1 MALIVDAGALY
12 AQADR
17 NEPQHE
23 AVARLLREEP
33 EPLVTTELAVAE
45 ADFLILD
52 RLGIQVEFAFLDDL
66 AEGTYR
72 VECLSQGELRLAR
85 NLARRYR
92 SLKLGLADCSLVVLA
107 QRYRTRRILTFDE
120 RAFRH
125 VAPLQGGSFTVLPA
139 DAR

>member
-17 NEPQHE
+17 SEPHHA

-33 EPLVTTELAVAE
+33 GPLVTSALTVAE

-52 RLGIQVEFAFLDDL
+52 RLGITVELAFLDDL
-66 AEGTYR
+66 ADGTYR
-72 VECLSQGELRLAR
+72 VECLSQGELKVARDLAR
-85 NLARRYR
+85 KYR
-92 SLKLGLADCSLVVLA
+92 SLKLGLADCSLAVLA

-120 RAFRH
+120 RAFRQ
-125 VAPLQGGSFTVLPA
+125 VVPLQGGVFTLLPA
-139 DAR
+139 DA